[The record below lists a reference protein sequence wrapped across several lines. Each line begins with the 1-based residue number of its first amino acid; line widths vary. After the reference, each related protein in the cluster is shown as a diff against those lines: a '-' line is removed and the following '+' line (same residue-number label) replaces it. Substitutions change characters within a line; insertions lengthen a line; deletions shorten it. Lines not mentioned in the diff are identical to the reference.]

1 MSDELPKNELPEDD
15 LTVLDASAMR
25 LHEIYSSLIRAG
37 FSRRQAEG
45 FTAELVT
52 EEFSNTGEPL

>member
-1 MSDELPKNELPEDD
+1 MNELPADEV
-15 LTVLDASAMR
+15 TKLDAAALR
-25 LHEIYSSLIRAG
+25 LHEIYSSLIKAG

-52 EEFSNTGEPL
+52 EEFNGHGDPSEP